1 MFTGIIE
8 CIGKVLSAEQDGS
21 NKIFIIQS
29 NISSSLKV
37 DQSVSHN
44 GVCLTVVEVKND
56 LHKVIAV
63 EETLKRTTLSEWET
77 GTEIN
82 IERAMIANARFDG
95 HFVQGHVDAVAT
107 VEKMKPSSVKTSAGK
122 QKNGSWIF
130 QFSLSKSHEGLIVEK
145 GSITINGVSLT
156 VVAESKKS
164 FSVAIIPYTHEH
176 TTFSRLKKGE
186 KINIEFDVIGKYV
199 KQMMR
204 MKVK

>member
-1 MFTGIIE
+1 M
-8 CIGKVLSAEQDGS
+8 SSEQNGS
-21 NKIFIIQS
+21 NKIFTVQS
-29 NISSSLKV
+29 EISSSLKV
-37 DQSVSHN
+37 DQSISHD

-56 LHKVIAV
+56 SHKVIAV
-63 EETLKRTTLSEWET
+63 EETLKRTNLSQWKN
-77 GTEIN
+77 GAEIN

-107 VEKMKPSSVKTSAGK
+107 VEKSKS
-122 QKNGSWIF
+122 KNGSWIF

-156 VVAESKKS
+156 VVDESKKS

-176 TTFSRLKKGE
+176 TTFSQLKRGGKV
-186 KINIEFDVIGKYV
+186 NIEFDVIGKYV

-204 MKVK
+204 MKAK